1 MEVQIVV
8 DRQNG
13 VDRLAVRAGVGLDGG
28 VSQLAQGAVDVDVMR
43 CTVILDNRGDGG
55 VLLGAQVLDLSVGK
69 IIGAVGQLLDVQDV
83 VADINVADRGGRQ
96 FKLGVDGLV
105 CFQNRCE
112 VILLGEFGI
121 DIPAD
126 ERVLV
131 LGWVSGSCNCI
142 AVADRDRVDGG
153 AAHGVERQGMEVQ
166 IVVDIELQDRR
177 RIIHGN
183 NAGDNALDA
192 VVGIVRAVSVG
203 IRGDRDRRIKY
214 AGGGRVYFLFH
225 IRAVG
230 LLQEVVDLVA
240 VGVGRIGER
249 ENLVVFI
256 KDHRLAGCVR
266 RVADHVCGLLGHFG
280 VERLIGHDLFR
291 RENLIVAF
299 TQVFDRVAHVG
310 LCRVAPVELP
320 LLGYGQSVQLVTG
333 GADILFGFIPAVEVI
348 TGLFAGRQDAC
359 AGFKLADI
367 ERSAFDLVVVL
378 IEVVEMD
385 RPVPVCRDNAVASRA
400 SGDLG
405 DLLAVLVVPL
415 KERLAP
421 VSTGRIGQRDG
432 IALNRVRR
440 GVGAGGLAVVVYI
453 LNGVLNGRKFAVELP
468 FLGHVQLF
476 DLSFYANIS
485 CFLIP
490 AAEFVTIFCIRSPQA
505 VGGIVNRVNRV
516 HLLFYPRT
524 GFIRE
529 VVLDCERLLL
539 PLCGEFHAAR
549 GDGVGVA
556 SLEERFIGRI
566 VCAVSVKVVG
576 IIFSRD
582 DRNAPALEDITFAGR
597 VSGQGEGVAGEIEVV
612 NLKDVVVGV
621 VDSGHAR
628 NVFAVGLEHHC
639 REVQVTGQLVAVLI
653 VRRVASF
660 GHVVAVVRFEQ
671 ICPCDLLS
679 HFFGNAGF
687 EHDVIRQFC
696 NDRVKLFI
704 AVVRHEV
711 ITHQRQLVEAER
723 TDGDV
728 VVGVVAAEAE
738 TRQRCVIQFDELAEL
753 YTRQRSERAVQS
765 CECVDV
771 VRGDGVLEQNI
782 RPAVDRIVRAERP
795 LGAVLLVPVGIAVF
809 GRVERIASDIEI
821 EAEAVQE
828 LNNVGAIGRSR
839 GVELRKIR
847 LAFKGLEDHDILFGL
862 DIDLDIVR
870 SLTGLMLAKGRADGV
885 RLVILKDHSG
895 VGSGS
900 LLDLLRL
907 LHCFCLDGVEIDVF
921 TIKSGNFIG
930 IEILVLIVSRFA
942 VHIQLGND
950 LVGLL
955 FPLRNIGHSLRDR
968 CRNFGIP
975 ACEGVAGA
983 GRGAVERGGRG
994 ILPKVKIDLIGE
1006 NFFVLNAVGV
1016 GDGVYLRHRYAALL
1030 LDLPAVPGPD
1040 QRDRNDLLIVLDMF
1054 QVLERRVELGHIAF
1068 GVIADVAKP
1077 VVPVLPRLADEVVF
1091 IALAEQTVGFR
1102 MLLRIIYDAL
1112 DLNSHFKLFQ
1122 LVSRRG
1128 FGLADDFNDRQ
1139 FTLLPPFH
1147 GLGTSCFGVIAEGDG
1162 QRCVLLVNEPVLGAG
1177 DGVICHQI
1185 RRYRDRRGDVVAL
1198 LVRLHI
1204 ADRIL
1209 RRGGNIIRLVSM
1221 CCFVVL
1227 ADDSKTAVQR
1237 RGLLG
1242 LHRRLGALDFNVS
1255 RDAVGAI
1262 NQVPRAILP
1271 PPVDAGFLV
1280 WLRIGVG
1287 SADLLIELRNV
1298 FRSVQSDGIDVSIFR
1313 PIPTEVI
1320 V

>member
-8 DRQNG
+8 DRQDG
-13 VDRLAVRAGVGLDGG
+13 VDRLAVHAHVGLDSRAG
-28 VSQLAQGAVDVDVMR
+28 QLAQRAVDIDVMR
-43 CTVILDNRGDGG
+43 CSVILDDRGDGG
-55 VLLGAQVLDLSVGK
+55 VLLGAQVLDLSVGQ
-69 IIGAVGQLLDVQDV
+69 IIGAVGQLLDVQNV
-83 VADINVADRGGRQ
+83 VADIDVADRGGRQ

-112 VILLGEFGI
+112 VILLGEFGVG
-121 DIPAD
+121 IPAN

-131 LGWVSGSCNCI
+131 LGRVSGSCNCI

-153 AAHGVERQGMEVQ
+153 AAVGFEGQGMLVE
-166 IVVDIELQDRR
+166 IILDIDRQTLF
-177 RIIHGN
+177 
-183 NAGDNALDA
+183 DLDVLLRVS
-192 VVGIVRAVSVG
+192 VVGRIVRAVVLRSHSCERFKLAAQRFDLSVCLVIG
-203 IRGDRDRRIKY
+203 
-214 AGGGRVYFLFH
+214 
-225 IRAVG
+225 AVG
-230 LLQEVVDLVA
+230 QLLDVADGVV

-310 LCRVAPVELP
+310 LCRVAPVEFP

-367 ERSAFDLVVVL
+367 ERGAFDLVVVL

-421 VSTGRIGQRDG
+421 VSAGRIGQRDG

-440 GVGAGGLAVVVYI
+440 GVGTGGLAVVVYI

-476 DLSFYANIS
+476 DLIFYANIS

-539 PLCGEFHAAR
+539 PLCSEDHAAR

-576 IIFSRD
+576 IIFSRND
-582 DRNAPALEDITFAGR
+582 FNAPALEAITFAGR
-597 VSGQGEGVAGEIEVV
+597 LSGGQGDGVASEVEVV
-612 NLKDVVVGV
+612 EVDRAVVIGV
-621 VDSGHAR
+621 VDSGHILDVLSTGSER
-628 NVFAVGLEHHC
+628 NGC
-639 REVQVTGQLVAVLI
+639 EVQIAGELVAGFCRIAGLHVLF
-653 VRRVASF
+653 VYGLVQGRP
-660 GHVVAVVRFEQ
+660 G
-671 ICPCDLLS
+671 DLL
-679 HFFGNAGF
+679 GNLVRNAGF
-687 EHDVIRQFC
+687 EGDVGRQLLSNCAQFC
-696 NDRVKLFI
+696 IIVEVQI
-704 AVVRHEV
+704 ARQRHCIEIKAADGNV
-711 ITHQRQLVEAER
+711 AEA
-723 TDGDV
+723 
-728 VVGVVAAEAE
+728 VVAAEAE
-738 TRQRCVIQFDELAEL
+738 TGESRIIQGDGRIELARGQRCKI
-753 YTRQRSERAVQS
+753 AVQS
-765 CECVDV
+765 CIRVDV
-771 VRGDGVLEQNI
+771 VRGDLPVGDEV
-782 RPAVDRIVRAERP
+782 RPAVDGLAGDVRGLAFAAPE
-795 LGAVLLVPVGIAVF
+795 GEGVAVAGRS
-809 GRVERIASDIEI
+809 GRVCGGQSRANAGLGGTEDALRLGVVVLICRQRFQRIEVNDRNQLGDDELEILPVSGDQQLLQSGGFILQTVQIPLVAVEHAVVVPAAVDLEVEIEIAARIDLRKVNRIASK
-821 EAEAVQE
+821 
-828 LNNVGAIGRSR
+828 LIG
-839 GVELRKIR
+839 GVRNIHDR
-847 LAFKGLEDHDILFGL
+847 LAQIAGLEDHEVDVGLFG
-862 DIDLDIVR
+862 
-870 SLTGLMLAKGRADGV
+870 
-885 RLVILKDHSG
+885 
-895 VGSGS
+895 
-900 LLDLLRL
+900 
-907 LHCFCLDGVEIDVF
+907 
-921 TIKSGNFIG
+921 
-930 IEILVLIVSRFA
+930 
-942 VHIQLGND
+942 
-950 LVGLL
+950 

-968 CRNFGIP
+968 CRNFGLP

-994 ILPKVKIDLIGE
+994 ILPKVRIDLIGE
-1006 NFFVLNAVGV
+1006 NLFTIYAVGV
-1016 GDGVYLRHRYAALL
+1016 GNGIFLRHMYAALR
-1030 LDLPAVPGPD
+1030 LDLPAAPGPD

-1077 VVPVLPRLADEVVF
+1077 VVPFLPRLEDEVVY
-1091 IALAEQTVGFR
+1091 IALAEQTVGGR
-1102 MLLRIIYDAL
+1102 MLLRSIYDAL

-1139 FTLLPPFH
+1139 VTLLLPFPVPVN
-1147 GLGTSCFGVIAEGDG
+1147 SCFGVIAEGDG
-1162 QRCVLLVNEPVLGAG
+1162 QRCVLLVNEPMLDAG
-1177 DGVICHQI
+1177 GLVICHQI

-1198 LVRLHI
+1198 LVLLHI

-1209 RRGGNIIRLVSM
+1209 RRGGNIIRLVRM

-1237 RGLLG
+1237 RGLVG
-1242 LHRRLGALDFNVS
+1242 LHRRLGAFDFNVS

-1313 PIPTEVI
+1313 LIPTEVF